1 MDGAAYSKLSF
12 QNSRPT
18 HHDDV
23 TDVDAPPFKTSSGGG
38 GSDGSVGEDM
48 GRRDNQRETMPDDTA
63 QPQHA
68 LPVRV
73 HDLPTDGEK
82 DKETADHLTRDS
94 DPADFAVYREAV
106 AGENSVHSTTPP
118 DCAR

>member
-1 MDGAAYSKLSF
+1 M
-12 QNSRPT
+12 
-18 HHDDV
+18 
-23 TDVDAPPFKTSSGGG
+23 TDVDAPPLKTSSGGGG
-38 GSDGSVGEDM
+38 GSDGSVGE
-48 GRRDNQRETMPDDTA
+48 DNQRETMPDDTA

-68 LPVRV
+68 PPVRV